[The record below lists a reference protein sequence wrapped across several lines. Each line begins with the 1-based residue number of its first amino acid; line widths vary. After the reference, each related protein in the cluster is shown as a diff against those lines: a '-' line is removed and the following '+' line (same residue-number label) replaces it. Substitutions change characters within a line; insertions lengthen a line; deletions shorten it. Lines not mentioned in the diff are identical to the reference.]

1 MKNNSHKTVLP
12 KTVKVKLLSL
22 FKDHRGQIL
31 NIANEL
37 FRSCALIKSKKNSI
51 RANHYHKKDSHWSY
65 MIKGKMQYYEENNG
79 KIEKAI
85 VKTGQMVY
93 SAPGVPHAMKFVE
106 TSVFLAL
113 TTQKRLK
120 GKYEKDTIPYEI
132 I

>member
-1 MKNNSHKTVLP
+1 MKKTNTKSNIP
-12 KTVKVKLLSL
+12 KTVKIKLAGLYED
-22 FKDHRGQIL
+22 KRGKII
-31 NIANEL
+31 NISNEL
-37 FRSCALIKSKKNSI
+37 IGSCALIKSHKNSI

>member
-1 MKNNSHKTVLP
+1 MVIKIID
-12 KTVKVKLLSL
+12 VKESFVDK
-22 FKDHRGQIL
+22 RGKITNIL
-31 NIANEL
+31 EKPITSVVIITCN
-37 FRSCALIKSKKNSI
+37 KGSI

>member
-1 MKNNSHKTVLP
+1 MDEEFIMTI
-12 KTVKVKLLSL
+12 KVIKIKES
-22 FKDHRGQIL
+22 FIDKRGKITNIL
-31 NIANEL
+31 EKPVTSIV
-37 FRSCALIKSKKNSI
+37 IITSKKSAI

-65 MIKGKMQYYEENNG
+65 MIKGKMEYYEEKNR
-79 KIEKAI
+79 KIEKAL